1 MDEWSHVI
9 LSTMEI
15 DLVGFRS
22 GQEQVVGRTIVPLK
36 KLFEDNGVSSGW
48 YDVVAPEGEEEEGE
62 NCDEIGVTSNVIGEI
77 KIDMML
83 ASAPEVEMEMEEV
96 EYPSFTRGGA
106 TAEDI

>member
-1 MDEWSHVI
+1 MNEWSHVI

-48 YDVVAPEGEEEEGE
+48 
-62 NCDEIGVTSNVIGEI
+62 
-77 KIDMML
+77 
-83 ASAPEVEMEMEEV
+83 
-96 EYPSFTRGGA
+96 
-106 TAEDI
+106 